1 MSSVFET
8 ETEISTNLT
17 VFDIEAVVNNSHPN
31 HLNKSPAVADLFL
44 IIIDWI
50 NERPQLWNLEIQ
62 DLSLYAR
69 LEIYGDDDL
78 RVT

>member
-1 MSSVFET
+1 L
-8 ETEISTNLT
+8 INP
-17 VFDIEAVVNNSHPN
+17 HPKE
-31 HLNKSPAVADLFL
+31 LSKSPAVADLFL

>member
-1 MSSVFET
+1 MSLINPHPKELSK
-8 ETEISTNLT
+8 
-17 VFDIEAVVNNSHPN
+17 SH
-31 HLNKSPAVADLFL
+31 AVADLFL

>member
-1 MSSVFET
+1 LS
-8 ETEISTNLT
+8 
-17 VFDIEAVVNNSHPN
+17 
-31 HLNKSPAVADLFL
+31 KSPAVADLFL

-78 RVT
+78 PVTLSVSGTENSGNGPATDQTVIVPLSRRSKLSH